1 MIVDA
6 LLVDGADFKPRNAFF
21 LFKRFC
27 GIADD
32 ILDEDGIVE
41 GLHGDVPLIWPF

>member
-6 LLVDGADFKPRNAFF
+6 LLVDGADFKPRNALF
-21 LFKRFC
+21 LFKKF
-27 GIADD
+27 GDIADD

-41 GLHGDVPLIWPF
+41 RLHGDVPLVRSF